1 MRKQKVA
8 ILGGGMASMTAA
20 FELTNS
26 PELRERYEVT
36 VYQLGWR
43 LGGKCASGR
52 NADYGA
58 RVQEH
63 GLHVWFGFYENAF
76 RVMREAYDELGR
88 DPDAPLATWRD
99 AFKPCDEMVLYDG
112 FRDRWRGVSFDVPRN
127 DGIPG
132 DGDGLPDFWQI
143 ADEML
148 RYLLSQWGEL

>member
-8 ILGGGMASMTAA
+8 ILGGGMASMVAA

-26 PELRERYEVT
+26 AELRSRYDVT

-52 NADYGA
+52 NADYGG
-58 RVQEH
+58 RVEEH

-76 RVMREAYDELGR
+76 RVMREVYAELGR
-88 DPDAPLATWRD
+88 DPDAPLGTWRD

-112 FRDRWRGVSFDVPRN
+112 FGGDWRGISFDVPRN
-127 DGIPG
+127 SATPG
-132 DGDGLPDFWQI
+132 DGRVMTDFTSI
-143 ADEML
+143 
-148 RYLLSQWGEL
+148 G